1 MRSVRTIVA
10 LPFIAL
16 LGACA
21 DTPAPITG
29 ELEHTMSA
37 AVVPPPVN
45 ISAAVFG
52 LSTTFDGHVFAAET
66 FVGVTQIGPGG
77 ASPFASLQGV
87 TGVAVKNYNTV
98 FAVTGGGFGPP
109 SLAQK
114 LYRVTP
120 GNAALYADLG
130 AFESAVNPDQIWNT
144 GPPDSNPFNV
154 ALLPN
159 GKVLVADAAGND
171 ILIVDEFGRV
181 DWVAVLTPRLVSTI
195 PFKRMI
201 GCPGSGAP
209 ECGLPERIPAQPVA
223 TSIAVGP
230 DGYWYAGE
238 LTGFPAQHGVSR
250 IWKIPQGSRH
260 VVCPSA
266 QCTLFADGFTSIMS
280 LAFGPDGTLYVVEF
294 DEGGWLA
301 VEIAAAG
308 GPLRKVEGGTL
319 NACNIATGACTAIAT
334 KLSLP
339 AAVTVDRSGTVW
351 IAENDRIPGTARVHP
366 IP

>member
-1 MRSVRTIVA
+1 MRSVSSIIA
-10 LPFIAL
+10 LPLIAL
-16 LGACA
+16 VSACV
-21 DTPAPITG
+21 DNPAPITG
-29 ELEHTMSA
+29 DIEHQLSA
-37 AVVPPPVN
+37 AVVPPPVT

-52 LSTTFDGHVFAAET
+52 LSNTFDGHVFAAET
-66 FVGVTQIGPGG
+66 FVGVTEIGPGG
-77 ASPFASLQGV
+77 ASPFAALQGV

-98 FAVTGGGFGPP
+98 FAITGGGFGPP
-109 SLAQK
+109 PLAKK

-120 GNAALYADLG
+120 GNAAVYADLG
-130 AFESAVNPDQIWNT
+130 AFEDAVNPDQIWNT
-144 GPPDSNPFNV
+144 GPPDSNPFNL

-159 GKVLVADAAGND
+159 GKVLVADAAAND
-171 ILIVDEFGRV
+171 ILIVDELGRV

-195 PFKRMI
+195 PFKHLI

-238 LTGFPAQHGVSR
+238 LTGFPADMGKSR
-250 IWKIPQGSRH
+250 IWKIAQGSRH

-266 QCTLFADGFTSIMS
+266 ACTLFADGFTSIVS
-280 LAFGPDGTLYVVEF
+280 LAFGPDGTLYVVEL
-294 DEGGWLA
+294 DEGSWLA
-301 VEIAAAG
+301 VEIASGG
-308 GPLRKVEGGTL
+308 GPLHKVEGGTL
-319 NACNIATGACTAIAT
+319 NACNITTGACTAIAR

-339 AAVTVDRSGTVW
+339 AAVTVARDGTVW
-351 IAENDRIPGTARVHP
+351 IAENDAIPGTARVHP